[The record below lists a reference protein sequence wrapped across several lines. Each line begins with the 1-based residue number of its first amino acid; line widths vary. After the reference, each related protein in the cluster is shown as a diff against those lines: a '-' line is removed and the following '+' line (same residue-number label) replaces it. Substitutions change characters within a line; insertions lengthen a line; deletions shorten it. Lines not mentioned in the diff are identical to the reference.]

1 MIEEIKVFYSGLH
14 RLHSDP
20 GGFHSE
26 GPWRVESIVS
36 ELKSEEFKGL
46 VEFTSPPG
54 PDYSA
59 VLLAH
64 SASYVEWIKGE
75 CAKGFHYVDAD
86 TYVNEYTCDLAASFA
101 AASRLAALRALSD
114 GGVWVVLARP
124 GGHHAGRNGRAMG
137 APTLGFCI
145 FDYTSIAALTAIEEG
160 AVVLALDFDAHHANG
175 SQEILWSEPR
185 AVHVDIHEW
194 GIYPGT
200 GWITDIGGP
209 GAEGS
214 KINIPLSSGAEDSEY
229 AWILRNVVERAVSIV
244 KPELLVVFAGFDSHR
259 EDPLTGLEATET
271 TYGLYGDYIGK
282 LVRSETV
289 KGVVIVLGGGYSKGL
304 VSGFKSFA
312 KSLLGLEKPITVEPR
327 TPGRIVEE
335 HAPTI
340 LRKLEEAVTKARSL
354 IR

>member
-1 MIEEIKVFYSGLH
+1 
-14 RLHSDP
+14 
-20 GGFHSE
+20 
-26 GPWRVESIVS
+26 
-36 ELKSEEFKGL
+36 
-46 VEFTSPPG
+46 
-54 PDYSA
+54 
-59 VLLAH
+59 
-64 SASYVEWIKGE
+64 
-75 CAKGFHYVDAD
+75 
-86 TYVNEYTCDLAASFA
+86 
-101 AASRLAALRALSD
+101 
-114 GGVWVVLARP
+114 
-124 GGHHAGRNGRAMG
+124 MG

-145 FDYTSIAALTAIEEG
+145 FDYTSIAALTAIEKG

-214 KINIPLSSGAEDSEY
+214 KINIPLLSGAGDSEY
-229 AWILRNVVERAVSIV
+229 AWILRNVVERAVNVV

-259 EDPLTGLEATET
+259 EDPLTGLEVTEA
-271 TYGLYGDYIGK
+271 TYGLYGDYIGR

-289 KGVVIVLGGGYSKGL
+289 RGVVIVLGGGYSKGL

-312 KSLLGLEKPITVEPR
+312 KSLLGLEKPIAVEPR
-327 TPGRIVEE
+327 TPGRLVDE

>member
-1 MIEEIKVFYSGLH
+1 VVERVRVVYSELHGLH
-14 RLHSDP
+14 ADP
-20 GGFHSE
+20 SGFHSE

-36 ELKSEEFKGL
+36 ELKSEDFEGL

-64 SASYVEWIKGE
+64 SAGYVEWIRGE
-75 CAKGFHYVDAD
+75 CARGFHYVDPD

-101 AASRLAALRALSD
+101 AASRVAALRALSE
-114 GGVWVVLARP
+114 GGVWIILARP
-124 GGHHAGRNGRAMG
+124 GGHHAGREGRAMG
-137 APTLGFCI
+137 APTLGFCV

-209 GAEGS
+209 GAEGT
-214 KINIPLSSGAEDSEY
+214 KINIPLSRGAGDPEY
-229 AWILRNVVERAVSIV
+229 AWTLRSVVERAVSAV
-244 KPELLVVFAGFDSHR
+244 KPELLVVFAGFDAHR
-259 EDPLTGLEATET
+259 EDPLTGLEATEA
-271 TYGLYGDYIGK
+271 TYGLYGDYLGR

-289 KGVVIVLGGGYSKGL
+289 RGAVVILGGGYSRGL
-304 VSGFKSFA
+304 VSGFKSFT
-312 KSLLGLEKPITVEPR
+312 KSLLGLERPARVEPEA
-327 TPGRIVEE
+327 PGRVVEE
-335 HAPTI
+335 RVPTI
-340 LRKLEEAVTKARSL
+340 LRKLEEAITRTKRGV
-354 IR
+354 